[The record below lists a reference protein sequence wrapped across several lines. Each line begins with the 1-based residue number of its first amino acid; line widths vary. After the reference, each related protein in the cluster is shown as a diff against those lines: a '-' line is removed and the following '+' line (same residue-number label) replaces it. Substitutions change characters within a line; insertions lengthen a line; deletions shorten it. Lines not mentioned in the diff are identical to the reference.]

1 MNNTRANERLQVLI
15 SVLGKGIQ
23 CVQTRMLP
31 QLSTCD
37 VVIAHQ
43 ILDGEDKE
51 ICTEEHITYV
61 SSRTFGLSRN
71 RNNAL
76 AAARDGITLIAD
88 DDLEYVSGF
97 DRIILEAFDTHPE
110 ADIITFDTK
119 ERSSQKEVC
128 VHTLRSI
135 ASVSSV
141 TIAFRRERITAAGI
155 TFDERFGIGSIY
167 PTSEENIFLK
177 DCLDAGLML
186 LYVPKIIVSHPHA
199 SSGYVLNET
208 TLRGKVAAFFRMYGL
223 PGACVAVWYFP
234 VFKYQYY
241 KTYMNPFR
249 AIMVTMT
256 MFFRIIFGKEPF

>member
-23 CVQTRMLP
+23 RVRTRMLP

-43 ILDGEDKE
+43 IPNDKE
-51 ICTEEHITYV
+51 EEFSEECVAYT
-61 SSRTFGLSRN
+61 SSHTSGLSRN

-97 DRIILEAFDTHPE
+97 DRIILNAFDTHPE

-119 ERSSQKEVC
+119 ERSSQKGVC
-128 VHTLRSI
+128 AHTLRSI

-155 TFDERFGIGSIY
+155 TFDERFGLGSKY
-167 PTSEENIFLK
+167 PTGEENIFLK
-177 DCLDAGLML
+177 DCLDAGLIL
-186 LYVPKIIVSHPHA
+186 LYVPKIIVSHSHA

-208 TLRGKVAAFFRMYGL
+208 TLRGKIAAFFRMYGL

-256 MFFRIIFGKEPF
+256 MFFRIISGKELF